1 MICTWILKNRVWKI
15 QFDELDFLSISNDFY
30 CLCSLQKSGL
40 KQTKNPVCRTWFF
53 KLDFSKIKCRTIG
66 GVQAKFTA
74 VVENISYSTQ
84 VYGNFIYYMTM
95 GSLSWQVSWNL
106 FNKYS
111 TFKFCQLVD
120 DMPRTLNKSFELVLH
135 FSSIFV
141 YKDEAGLYHK
151 VIQKRLDTIKVLS
164 PDVSWVNVLHVMD

>member
-84 VYGNFIYYMTM
+84 VYGNLFTTWRWGVCLGKCHETYLPNIQHSNFVNWLMTCQGHWIRVLNWSFIF
-95 GSLSWQVSWNL
+95 LP
-106 FNKYS
+106 F
-111 TFKFCQLVD
+111 
-120 DMPRTLNKSFELVLH
+120 
-135 FSSIFV
+135 
-141 YKDEAGLYHK
+141 LYIK
-151 VIQKRLDTIKVLS
+151 TRQAYTIKWS
-164 PDVSWVNVLHVMD
+164 RKG